1 MGGSTPLTLQLVTFP
16 DHWSH
21 RVRSYASDCNIVPT
35 GVVPYHM
42 KKSLQA
48 SGSQSNNQFPTSH
61 LYQAH
66 TVEHRRLAFCEQ
78 FKKGMQNNDSEIKF
92 LAY

>member
-1 MGGSTPLTLQLVTFP
+1 
-16 DHWSH
+16 
-21 RVRSYASDCNIVPT
+21 
-35 GVVPYHM
+35 M